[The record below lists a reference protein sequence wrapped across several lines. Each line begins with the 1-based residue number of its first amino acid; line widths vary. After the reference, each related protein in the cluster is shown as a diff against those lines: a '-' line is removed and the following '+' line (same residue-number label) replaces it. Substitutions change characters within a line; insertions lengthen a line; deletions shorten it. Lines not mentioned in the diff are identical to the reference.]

1 MSTVDEHQETF
12 RQALA
17 RAKDGIAQLEQEE
30 FGSVAR
36 AGEVTGDNSR
46 ESGTNDDAWPELKEE
61 ALIGVVGRMVK
72 AILPTTEADQVGLVV
87 HLLSE
92 FSCAIGRGPHIQ
104 LDGGYS
110 PLSFW
115 LVLVGKTS
123 NSRKG
128 SSAKRIER
136 LFRVAI
142 PDWDR
147 GEYRGNLSS
156 GEGLAFAVRDPVYKI
171 ESIKDKG
178 QPTGKTVEVL
188 VDPGVMDKRLYL
200 VQAEFGAML
209 RVMQRE
215 GNSLSGVLRDSW
227 DGLDLRP
234 MTKANRIRATE
245 PHIVVVGHVTQEE
258 LTRNLND
265 TEMANGF
272 GNRFAWFM
280 VKRSK
285 PIAFSENPDPA
296 TIAPIIAD
304 LRKAVSYARNTKEIG
319 MTEEARQDWIKIYP
333 GLSGEKY
340 GLAGALL
347 GRAEA
352 QTRRLAALYAL
363 LDCKDTVNQ
372 EALHAAVALWDYAVA
387 SVYWIFG
394 DSAGY
399 AVADTILQ
407 ALRIRG
413 GLSDTDINTLF
424 GRNVS
429 AGQLAKAKTFLEA
442 GGKIHKKV
450 EETGGRHKVIWY
462 AGTN

>member
-1 MSTVDEHQETF
+1 MPTLDEHRETF
-12 RQALA
+12 QQALEKA
-17 RAKDGIAQLEQEE
+17 RAGIAQLEEE
-30 FGSVAR
+30 CGTGAR
-36 AGEVTGDNSR
+36 AGEVTRDNSQ
-46 ESGTNDDAWPELKEE
+46 ESGMHDAAWPELKEE
-61 ALIGVVGRMVK
+61 ALIGVVGRMVRT
-72 AILPTTEADQVGLVV
+72 ILPTTEADLVGLLV

-115 LVLVGKTS
+115 PVLVGKTS

-136 LFRVAI
+136 LVRAAI

-171 ESIKDKG
+171 EPIKGKG
-178 QPTGKTVEVL
+178 QPAGKTVEVL
-188 VDPGVMDKRLYL
+188 VDQGVKDKRLYL

-227 DGLDLRP
+227 DGEDLRP

-245 PHIVVVGHVTQEE
+245 PHIVVVGHVTKEE

-272 GNRFAWFM
+272 GNRFVWFV

-285 PIAFSENPDPA
+285 PIAFSMNPDPA
-296 TIAPIIAD
+296 TLAPIIAD

-333 GLSGEKY
+333 ALSDEKHGLSGS
-340 GLAGALL
+340 LL

-363 LDCKDTVNQ
+363 LDCRDTVNL

-387 SVYWIFG
+387 SVKWIFG
-394 DSAGY
+394 DYAGY

-407 ALRIRG
+407 ALRTRG
-413 GLSDTDINTLF
+413 GLSDTDISNLF

-429 AGQLAKAKTFLEA
+429 AGKLAQAKTFLQA
-442 GGKIHKKV
+442 GGKIHRKE
-450 EETGGRHKVIWY
+450 EETGGRHKVKWHV
-462 AGTN
+462 GMN